1 MAKILIADDE
11 FLNRDILKAQIEAIG
26 TKGPYEFEEVQNGED
41 ALRVVNIAEDL
52 AVAVLDN
59 DMPIRDGCKVA
70 RELKKEQPGLP
81 VVIYTSNA
89 KAYDTL
95 KRENIPVFRKP
106 DDRWGLVKW
115 IDSNIPSSH

>member
-59 DMPIRDGCKVA
+59 DMPIRDGCEVA